1 MLIEVARELFAKN
14 GKKDV
19 TMNDIA
25 EASKKGRRTLYTYF
39 NNKEEIYKA
48 VIDKE
53 LDQVIERLYLVT
65 AETTEPDIKLTNHI
79 ITHLDAIKYIVT
91 RNGSLRADFF
101 HDIYEVER
109 TRRKVDVKE
118 IALIKNIL
126 IEGVAKRV
134 FKNMDTDH
142 ISIKRYILYDEKL
155 SDGVAIMA
163 YDICMRMKE
172 EEVTGVSIE
181 CVVDSE
187 TGTLYAMKVVL
198 EDETEPV
205 TWDDIGADAPYY
217 FITDYMQSYLHDYDS
232 GTYIEIEGEAPYE
245 DRKSV
250 V

>member
-1 MLIEVARELFAKN
+1 MSKKMSNTKKMLIEVARELFAKN

-65 AETTEPDIKLTNHI
+65 AETTEPDLKLTNHI

-126 IEGVAKRV
+126 IEGVEKRV
-134 FKNMDTDH
+134 FKNMDTDLSAMIIFYAIKGLEVPYIRQN
-142 ISIKRYILYDEKL
+142 ISDEFEKNKKSIVEFVLQGIKRTRI
-155 SDGVAIMA
+155 
-163 YDICMRMKE
+163 
-172 EEVTGVSIE
+172 
-181 CVVDSE
+181 
-187 TGTLYAMKVVL
+187 
-198 EDETEPV
+198 
-205 TWDDIGADAPYY
+205 
-217 FITDYMQSYLHDYDS
+217 
-232 GTYIEIEGEAPYE
+232 
-245 DRKSV
+245 
-250 V
+250 

>member
-1 MLIEVARELFAKN
+1 MSKKMSNTKKMLIEVARELFAKN

-101 HDIYEVER
+101 HDI
-109 TRRKVDVKE
+109 
-118 IALIKNIL
+118 
-126 IEGVAKRV
+126 
-134 FKNMDTDH
+134 
-142 ISIKRYILYDEKL
+142 
-155 SDGVAIMA
+155 
-163 YDICMRMKE
+163 
-172 EEVTGVSIE
+172 
-181 CVVDSE
+181 
-187 TGTLYAMKVVL
+187 
-198 EDETEPV
+198 
-205 TWDDIGADAPYY
+205 
-217 FITDYMQSYLHDYDS
+217 
-232 GTYIEIEGEAPYE
+232 
-245 DRKSV
+245 
-250 V
+250 